1 MCCYVIPKQ
10 AQSVYR
16 WIYLIIY
23 IALKNESWRNVPP
36 LIDSKAKFAL
46 MSDHPVIL
54 QRNLFYTLRHLLL
67 FGLSKSDCISKII
80 KKPAEIIG
88 IDSIGQIKLGF
99 ISSMII

>member
-1 MCCYVIPKQ
+1 
-10 AQSVYR
+10 
-16 WIYLIIY
+16 
-23 IALKNESWRNVPP
+23 
-36 LIDSKAKFAL
+36 

-54 QRNLFYTLRHLLL
+54 QRNLFYTLRYLLL

-88 IDSIGQIKLGF
+88 IDNIGQFKFGF